1 MQTSKLD
8 RAGVFRFALNPSDGG
23 GSVSLAVASGDSV
36 ELGYEAAGAYTK
48 IGTYTADTSQT
59 FPDSADLVVV
69 RKMPGGT
76 GISSVTVNDGAG
88 STGAPGGSTTPAAG
102 SVTAEMLAPSLA
114 GQIAVTLPGTYS
126 TDAARRAAVE
136 ADGRPDGTLYLVD
149 DGA

>member
-1 MQTSKLD
+1 MVDK
-8 RAGVFRFALNPSDGG
+8 FRNP
-23 GSVSLAVASGDSV
+23 
-36 ELGYEAAGAYTK
+36 YAGA
-48 IGTYTADTSQT
+48 TAETT
-59 FPDSADLVVV
+59 PPDVPALVAGAI
-69 RKMPGGT
+69 KDEAGN
-76 GISSVTVNDGAG
+76 SVG
-88 STGAPGGSTTPAAG
+88 GGSTTPGAG

>member
-1 MQTSKLD
+1 M
-8 RAGVFRFALNPSDGG
+8 GN
-23 GSVSLAVASGDSV
+23 
-36 ELGYEAAGAYTK
+36 E
-48 IGTYTADTSQT
+48 
-59 FPDSADLVVV
+59 VV
-69 RKMPGGT
+69 RGDVKFICDSET
-76 GISSVTVNDGAG
+76 GEPIAAVGEDGQKRF
-88 STGAPGGSTTPAAG
+88 PLGGSTTPAAG